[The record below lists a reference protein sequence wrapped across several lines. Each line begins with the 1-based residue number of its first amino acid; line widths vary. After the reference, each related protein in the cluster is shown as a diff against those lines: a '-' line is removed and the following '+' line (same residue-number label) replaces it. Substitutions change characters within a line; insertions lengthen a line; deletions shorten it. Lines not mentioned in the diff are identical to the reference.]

1 MIYVY
6 FISYLLNEYF
16 YYLKNL
22 SPKYLIYD
30 VIVYEVNYSTLNDDL
45 ILYEDHQLFYFNRNI
60 LIKLVLICLFRFMI
74 IVCFS
79 YLLDNT
85 FLLILFL

>member
-45 ILYEDHQLFYFNRNI
+45 ILYEDHQ
-60 LIKLVLICLFRFMI
+60 
-74 IVCFS
+74 
-79 YLLDNT
+79 
-85 FLLILFL
+85 